1 MTTKLQKSK
10 FEVTTVKPVYGGNYN
25 KGYIGFTYDKGNVI
39 AEGIVHF
46 THWESMSNIYATH
59 AFVVTDKNSCIEA
72 DAGKD
77 CVNKGTLERYFGKN
91 TCQVFFRKPKGLT
104 DDIANR
110 IIQTVKPQVGKKYD
124 FKSILTQ
131 ALAGT
136 FLGHFFDKL
145 LRGQLENKLAEI
157 LNDPN
162 KWICSELAAYA
173 LDEQP
178 EYKDKGILQRPNATI
193 SPQELFEDSVIFE
206 PWKDG
211 KVTEC
216 SDGHTHC

>member
-1 MTTKLQKSK
+1 MTIVPQESILK
-10 FEVTTVKPVYGGNYN
+10 FTTVKPAYGDNYN

-46 THWESMSNIYATH
+46 THWETMGDIYATH
-59 AFVVTDKNSCIEA
+59 ALIVTGENSCIEA
-72 DAGKD
+72 VAGNN
-77 CVNKGTLERYFGKN
+77 CVEEGKLLDYFGTN
-91 TCQVFFRKPKGLT
+91 TCQIFFRKPKGL
-104 DDIANR
+104 ISELANR
-110 IIQTVKPQVGKKYD
+110 ILQTAKPEVGKKYD

-131 ALAGT
+131 ALSGSFA
-136 FLGHFFDKL
+136 GHFFDRL
-145 LRGQLENKLAEI
+145 LKGKFEDKLAEI

-162 KWICSELAAYA
+162 KWICSELVAYA

-178 EYKDKGILQRPNATI
+178 EYHDQGILGRPNSTI

-206 PWKDG
+206 PWNEG

-216 SDGHTHC
+216 SGAHTHD

>member
-1 MTTKLQKSK
+1 MSTILHKPKL
-10 FEVTTVKPVYGGNYN
+10 EITTVKPVYGDNYN
-25 KGYIGFTYDKGNVI
+25 KGYVGFTYDKGHFI

-46 THWESMSNIYATH
+46 THWASMSDIYATH
-59 AFVVTDKNSCIEA
+59 ALIVTGEDSCIEA
-72 DAGKD
+72 DAGEN
-77 CVNKGTLERYFGKN
+77 CVEEGTLQNYFGKN
-91 TCQVFFRKPKGLT
+91 TCQIFFRKPKNLT
-104 DDIANR
+104 DEIANR
-110 IIQTVKPQVGKKYD
+110 IIQTVRREVGKKYD

-131 ALAGT
+131 ALSGS
-136 FLGHFFDKL
+136 FPGRFVDRLLQGKL
-145 LRGQLENKLAEI
+145 EDKLAEI
-157 LNDPN
+157 FNDPN

-178 EYKDKGILQRPNATI
+178 EYKDQGILKRPNATI
-193 SPQELFEDSVIFE
+193 SPQELFEDLVIFE